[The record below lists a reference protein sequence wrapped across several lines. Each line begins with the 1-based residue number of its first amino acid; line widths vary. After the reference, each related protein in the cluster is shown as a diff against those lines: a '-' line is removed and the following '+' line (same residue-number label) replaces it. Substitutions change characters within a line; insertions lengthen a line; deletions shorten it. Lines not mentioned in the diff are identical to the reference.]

1 VTTKREPKITEED
14 TTIYANTLT
23 NTNRQQTKTK
33 MGQPPH
39 EITNRGDFHT
49 HRQIKIKENRQKHRP
64 TWTGERHET
73 KITKKNRT
81 KLVARIF
88 FHDRTHFKQS

>member
-14 TTIYANTLT
+14 TTIYANTLN

-39 EITNRGDFHT
+39 ERTNRGDFHT
-49 HRQIKIKENRQKHRP
+49 HWQIK
-64 TWTGERHET
+64 
-73 KITKKNRT
+73 
-81 KLVARIF
+81 
-88 FHDRTHFKQS
+88 

>member
-49 HRQIKIKENRQKHRP
+49 HWQIK
-64 TWTGERHET
+64 
-73 KITKKNRT
+73 
-81 KLVARIF
+81 
-88 FHDRTHFKQS
+88 